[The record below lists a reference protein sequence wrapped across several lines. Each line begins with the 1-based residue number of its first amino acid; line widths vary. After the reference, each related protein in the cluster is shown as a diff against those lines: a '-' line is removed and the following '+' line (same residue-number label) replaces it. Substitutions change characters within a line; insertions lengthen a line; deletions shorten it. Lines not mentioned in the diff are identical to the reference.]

1 MRLYLKQS
9 HLYHIY
15 SNVVS
20 ERELTYKPITEVTTL
35 LTSVF
40 SGAVYLFVER
50 DRCFHCLFVC
60 NNGNNGTTL
69 RKWTSFAGPLCAIV
83 LDARWRGKWYS
94 IPKFAV
100 L

>member
-1 MRLYLKQS
+1 M
-9 HLYHIY
+9 
-15 SNVVS
+15 VS
-20 ERELTYKPITEVTTL
+20 VRELTYKPITEVRTL

-40 SGAVYLFVER
+40 PRAVNLFVER
-50 DRCFHCLFVC
+50 ERCLHCLFVC

-69 RKWTSFAGPLCAIV
+69 SKWTSFAGPLCAMV
-83 LDARWRGKWYS
+83 LDARWRGNYYS

>member
-15 SNVVS
+15 SYVVS

-40 SGAVYLFVER
+40 SRAVYLFDVKGASI
-50 DRCFHCLFVC
+50 VC
-60 NNGNNGTTL
+60 
-69 RKWTSFAGPLCAIV
+69 SYAITV
-83 LDARWRGKWYS
+83 TMAQL
-94 IPKFAV
+94 
-100 L
+100 